1 MKHTLVIALG
11 LALVLPLSAE
21 EAPAKP
27 KAPKKSNPQAV
38 FKKKDKDGD
47 GFLTKE
53 EFTAKAKNAD
63 KAGQA
68 FARKDKNS
76 DGKLSPEEFAT
87 KARKKNK

>member
-1 MKHTLVIALG
+1 MTKWWLG
-11 LALVLPLSAE
+11 LAAILLMSPIQ
-21 EAPAKP
+21 PARGADEKP
-27 KAPKKSNPQAV
+27 KADPEEQ

-53 EFTAKAKNAD
+53 EFTAKARNAD

-76 DGKLSPEEFAT
+76 DGKLSPEEFAP
-87 KARKKNK
+87 KAGRKNK